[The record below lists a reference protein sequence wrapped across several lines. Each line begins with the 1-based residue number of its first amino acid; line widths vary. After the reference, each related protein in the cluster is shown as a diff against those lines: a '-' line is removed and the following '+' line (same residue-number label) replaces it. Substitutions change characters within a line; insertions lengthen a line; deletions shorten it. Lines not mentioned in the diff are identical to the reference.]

1 MINKKRN
8 SNKKLSRN
16 LGIDFG
22 EKRIGLALSDPLKI
36 IATPFKTLNGRS
48 LKLVMKELEQIVTEQ
63 NVELIVVGHP
73 LGMKGQETIQTKRV
87 LEFVKQ
93 LRHDGYNVKLEDERL
108 SSVSAK
114 NVMIELGIKTG
125 YNKDLIDQ
133 TSAAIILQQY
143 LDKTTSGN
151 KYS

>member
-1 MINKKRN
+1 M
-8 SNKKLSRN
+8 SRN
-16 LGIDFG
+16 LGVDFG

-125 YNKDLIDQ
+125 HTKDLIDQ

-151 KYS
+151 NYS